1 MFRKEAIEYQST
13 RWEGKAVLLP
23 GIPFAFIVLLSL
35 FFIASISIFIAKGS
49 YTRRVIVHGE
59 ITTFPGAVN
68 ISASMQGTV
77 VKSFVSEGDRIKKGD
92 ALFLIHSGVSTQSG
106 LVDENKKKEITLQ
119 INSISVMMANLI
131 SSKKRTLNALIIQ
144 KVHYQSSFN
153 TSSELLVQAEREL
166 HQIEKNV
173 NDYRSYQ
180 EKGLVT
186 KDQMS
191 SQNALLY
198 QQQSNVSDLV
208 ARKSQD
214 QVQVDML
221 NQQIQSQGADY
232 DHQIYQL
239 EQQKYELEKEKL
251 NTEAEG
257 NYVIEATADGLIDSI
272 NTTQGKMIGSGD
284 VLARAQQ
291 NIHSPCYIETWVPD
305 EVLPY
310 LAIGQR
316 VNVSYDAFP
325 YEKFGQFRASISAIS
340 RVPASKPELLSK
352 QTIAHEFY
360 DDKKSWYKIMIKPDL
375 QSVQV
380 HGKQLSLSQGAKAQ
394 ISLFLEKR
402 RIYEWLLSPFYE
414 MKMSV
419 TDAGNE

>member
-1 MFRKEAIEYQST
+1 
-13 RWEGKAVLLP
+13 
-23 GIPFAFIVLLSL
+23 
-35 FFIASISIFIAKGS
+35 
-49 YTRRVIVHGE
+49 
-59 ITTFPGAVN
+59 
-68 ISASMQGTV
+68 
-77 VKSFVSEGDRIKKGD
+77 
-92 ALFLIHSGVSTQSG
+92 
-106 LVDENKKKEITLQ
+106 
-119 INSISVMMANLI
+119 MMANLNA
-131 SSKKRTLNALIIQ
+131 SKKRTLAALTTQ
-144 KVHYQSSFN
+144 KDHYQSSFN
-153 TSSELLVQAEREL
+153 TSSGLLVQAEREL
-166 HQIEKNV
+166 NQIEKNV

-214 QVQVDML
+214 QVQVDTL

-272 NTTQGKMIGSGD
+272 NTAQGKMIGAGD
-284 VLARAQQ
+284 VLARVQQ
-291 NIHSPCYIETWVPD
+291 NIHSPCYLETWVPD

-340 RVPASKPELLSK
+340 RLPASKPELLSK

-402 RIYEWLLSPFYE
+402 HIYEWLLSPFYE